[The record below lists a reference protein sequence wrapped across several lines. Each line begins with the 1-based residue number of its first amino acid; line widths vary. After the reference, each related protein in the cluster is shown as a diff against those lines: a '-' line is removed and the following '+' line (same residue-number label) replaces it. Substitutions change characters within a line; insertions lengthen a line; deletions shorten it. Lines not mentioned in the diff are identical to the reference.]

1 MTDPVTRLYE
11 FGRFRVDPVKRLLLR
26 DRQVVPITP
35 KAFDTLFA
43 LLQNVG
49 RVIEKDELMKAVWGD
64 TIVEEGGL
72 TRNISVLRKTL
83 GESLE
88 DHQYIVTVPGRGYR
102 FVANVRETVEE
113 RAGLSLEKQP
123 ESPKTIEER
132 QSATG
137 NVATAIPSITS
148 GWSLITRLRSRKR
161 GVVVTLAALVVAAAA
176 ITSFTWE
183 SLRGKRG
190 AAINSIAVLPFAN
203 IDPNTEYLSD
213 GITESLINSL
223 SQLSQLKVTAR
234 TTAFHYKGKDA
245 DPRTVGSD
253 LKVDAVLTGKVV
265 QQGDSLLVQAD
276 LVNTVDGT
284 QIWGERYNR
293 KLSDIFTMQ
302 EEIARQISD
311 RLRVRLS
318 GAERKQITKRYTE
331 NVEAYQLYMRGRS
344 EAEKRTKE
352 AYQKALEHY
361 KQALNLDSNYAPA
374 YVGLADV
381 YFVGGAE
388 LPPKESALRSKAAA
402 TKALEI
408 DETLGEA
415 HTSLARV
422 LWQFDWDWESA
433 RKEFKRSLEI
443 DPNNAFTHRIYGYY
457 LSSMGQHDDAV
468 TEMRLAQQ
476 LDPLS
481 PIINLGVGIM
491 LYFAGQNEQ
500 AMAQFRKTQEQEMGG
515 GFSEAYRH
523 LGLGYCQMGKYVEG
537 VAACEKGV
545 ALSPDSSQAISF
557 LGYAY
562 GRAGKGG
569 EAIKRLDQLKES
581 SKREY
586 VSSFYIAAI
595 YSGLGEKDQAFE
607 WLHRACE
614 ERFGLLVYLKYWPIF
629 ENLRSDPRFTDLLRC
644 VGIRQ

>member
-1 MTDPVTRLYE
+1 
-11 FGRFRVDPVKRLLLR
+11 
-26 DRQVVPITP
+26 
-35 KAFDTLFA
+35 
-43 LLQNVG
+43 
-49 RVIEKDELMKAVWGD
+49 
-64 TIVEEGGL
+64 
-72 TRNISVLRKTL
+72 
-83 GESLE
+83 
-88 DHQYIVTVPGRGYR
+88 
-102 FVANVRETVEE
+102 
-113 RAGLSLEKQP
+113 
-123 ESPKTIEER
+123 
-132 QSATG
+132 
-137 NVATAIPSITS
+137 
-148 GWSLITRLRSRKR
+148 
-161 GVVVTLAALVVAAAA
+161 
-176 ITSFTWE
+176 
-183 SLRGKRG
+183 
-190 AAINSIAVLPFAN
+190 
-203 IDPNTEYLSD
+203 
-213 GITESLINSL
+213 
-223 SQLSQLKVTAR
+223 
-234 TTAFHYKGKDA
+234 
-245 DPRTVGSD
+245 
-253 LKVDAVLTGKVV
+253 
-265 QQGDSLLVQAD
+265 
-276 LVNTVDGT
+276 
-284 QIWGERYNR
+284 
-293 KLSDIFTMQ
+293 MQ

-311 RLRVRLS
+311 RLRLRLS

-402 TKALEI
+402 MKALEI

-422 LWQFDWDWESA
+422 LWQFDWDWEAA

-457 LSSMGQHDDAV
+457 LSSMGQHNDAV

-500 AMAQFRKTQEQEMGG
+500 AMAQFRKTQEQEMEG

-523 LGLGYCQMGKYVEG
+523 LGLGYCQMGKYAEA
-537 VAACEKGV
+537 VAGMRER
-545 ALSPDSSQAISF
+545 SRSF
-557 LGYAY
+557 TRFLASYIVS
-562 GRAGKGG
+562 RIRICAGGKRG